1 MRKRSNQRITKIKKD
16 FILDL
21 LKRAEAVNVAN
32 ATSIQPPGSDLIP
45 YPDMDNLRL
54 WVRDYLLKGL
64 TKIYPVNLTE
74 DGQTYL
80 TTIIDG
86 LPLFTKLTKTIS
98 EDGDETSKPGLWLSN
113 LCAPHSASSSG
124 SWLRQ
129 NLENNYSN
137 TATVNSDTIGNYS
150 FSFLQRGIFRRTAGS
165 THSDKDSFCQHWSP
179 SALSCISQE
188 AIIIPFDS
196 FANTYSCYQ
205 TLVTPVNP
213 DKQYYEESVG
223 KTVDYNFVDNNN
235 NIPLTTTNFNGKL
248 VGSDWTYELSFSPNY
263 KGSESDYGNNPSTG
277 PNSSNG
283 GCVTGTITYQDSI
296 LGTTCTQEVNSCFRT
311 PQSFFNPDVPEID
324 ENEGILGE
332 DDKFNSVSTTN
343 SVEYQRWNSSTN
355 RWDIEIR
362 SVCCSDNC
370 DADTFCLPFI
380 DTTGVCYYAYDS
392 VYVDF
397 GKWEARPIYDGVLS
411 GEVTAIKAGG
421 RITRDLSTTQVG
433 DYSYYTG
440 IRGASS
446 DKSSTSITLIHEK
459 TPMDQPENGVN
470 IYLNIVDL
478 EKKYNEEG
486 LPYPGGCGDDRFTF
500 SFGTEPCDE
509 SYCTSKLIATNVD
522 INELGDISNLESKSW
537 TK

>member
-32 ATSIQPPGSDLIP
+32 ATLIQPPGSDLIP
-45 YPDMDNLRL
+45 YPDMSNLRL

-205 TLVTPVNP
+205 TLVTPANP

-248 VGSDWTYELSFSPNY
+248 VGSDWTYELTFSPNY

-277 PNSSNG
+277 PNGSNG

-324 ENEGILGE
+324 DNEDILGE
-332 DDKFNSVSTTN
+332 GDKFDSITSTG
-343 SVEYQRWNSSTN
+343 
-355 RWDIEIR
+355 IR
-362 SVCCSDNC
+362 YCRYLGNDAATWECTTLGKDCSD
-370 DADTFCLPFI
+370 DAQTAYQCLPTI
-380 DTTGVCYYAYDS
+380 SNRGVRYRAGSMGISFCTS
-392 VYVDF
+392 
-397 GKWEARPIYDGVLS
+397 EAEVLFDGELS
-411 GEVTAIKAGG
+411 GEVTAIKAHG
-421 RITRDLSTTQVG
+421 RITRDLSISG
-433 DYSYYTG
+433 RNCNYYYTG
-440 IRGASS
+440 ITSGS
-446 DKSSTSITLIHEK
+446 DTATGCSLTLIHEK
-459 TPMDQPENGVN
+459 TPIDQPENGVN